1 LTENGNEFLF
11 VVNGMIFLHHKAAKP
26 GTLA

>member
-1 LTENGNEFLF
+1 MEFLF

-26 GTLA
+26 DTLA